1 MSVDHKDVNRKLAWA
16 SLLVLLSIVMF
27 CLDRL
32 TGCSRDEPQQRQA
45 VGYEIPTEA
54 PKEPPPPIK
63 DTNPN
68 FLALDE
74 IEDVIL
80 RDLSRPE
87 LNQADRENY
96 RYLVVSDIVNE
107 GGETAQPIDGMNKT
121 INTLSTERS
130 LEKGEVIDPDK
141 SIMRIDLR
149 DYFGTKGRA
158 VWQRFEKDA
167 IIKVVSQTVRGRTLQ
182 FLAQAVQPWA
192 HARVFAETTL
202 TKETY
207 YDIVGIPA
215 TLALFYSKFAGVI
228 PQDEFDAQNEGLTL
242 VGSQNSLI
250 SQNNRMLWR
259 LDGAEGGVW
268 QTFDVDN
275 RVVGNAQNLFEN
287 PFPVEVNPFVAQLAD
302 EGKAEL
308 CCRREKPKPPPPPP
322 KPAPPKPPVRQV
334 LTNKIFQHAASEVIA
349 SLPNGM
355 LAFGL
360 FNAAGGRENSA
371 PQTVV
376 TNTRAVG
383 LGLSSELQNAR
394 DCSGCHTAGF
404 IKFTDEIG
412 AHIIGSAVF
421 NDVEKKLGRELYRP
435 QREVD
440 KLFEDDNEQFA
451 DAMEKLDIEIREDPI
466 NVGLLDNVRSGISFK
481 EAASFFFLEEGD
493 FLARLRGVQ
502 TAQAEVGT
510 LIRGGS
516 LSFQQFV
523 NSAPQ
528 IIKDLNLFQDI
539 R

>member
-1 MSVDHKDVNRKLAWA
+1 MSMDHKDVNRKLAWA
-16 SLLVLLSIVMF
+16 SLLVMISLLMFVM
-27 CLDRL
+27 DRL
-32 TGCSRDEPQQRQA
+32 TGCSTEKPQVRQA
-45 VGYEIPTEA
+45 VGDYQIPTA
-54 PKEPPPPIK
+54 PPTEPPPPIK
-63 DTNPN
+63 DTNAK
-68 FLALDE
+68 FLALEE
-74 IEDVIL
+74 IEDLIL

-96 RYLVVSDIVNE
+96 RYLVISDIVNE
-107 GGETAQPIDGMNKT
+107 GGDTKQAGEGLDKT
-121 INTLSTERS
+121 INSLSTERA
-130 LEKGEVIDPDK
+130 LVAGEMIDPDK

-149 DYFGTKGRA
+149 DYFGSKGRA

-167 IIKVVSQTVRGRTLQ
+167 IIKVVSKTVRGQTLQ

-192 HARVFAETTL
+192 HGRVFTETMMTG
-202 TKETY
+202 TTY
-207 YDIVGIPA
+207 YDTVGIPA
-215 TLALFYSKFAGVI
+215 TLALFYSQFAGVI
-228 PQDEFDAQNEGLTL
+228 PQVEFDAQNEGLTL

-250 SQNNRMLWR
+250 SENNRMLWR
-259 LDGAEGGVW
+259 LDGQEGGVW

-275 RVVGNAQNLFEN
+275 KNVGAAQNLFEN
-287 PFPVEVNPFVAQLAD
+287 PFPLEVNPLVLRLA
-302 EGKAEL
+302 E
-308 CCRREKPKPPPPPP
+308 EKLASRDRPKPPPPKPTPAPP
-322 KPAPPKPPVRQV
+322 PAPPKPVRQI

-355 LAFGL
+355 LAFAL
-360 FNAAGGRENSA
+360 FNAAGNRENSA

-394 DCSGCHTAGF
+394 DCSGCHTAGY
-404 IKFTDEIG
+404 IRFTDEIG
-412 AHIIGSAVF
+412 AHIIGSSVF
-421 NDVEKKLGRELYRP
+421 NDVEKELGRELYRS

-440 KLFEDDNEQFA
+440 RLMEKDNDQFA
-451 DAMEKLDIEIREDPI
+451 SALDRLGLPLDQDPL

-481 EAASFFFLEEGD
+481 EAAAFFFLEEGD

-516 LSFQQFV
+516 LSFQQFI

-528 IIKDLNLFQDI
+528 IILDLNLFEDI

>member
-1 MSVDHKDVNRKLAWA
+1 MDHKDVNRKLAWA
-16 SLLVLLSIVMF
+16 SLLVLISVAIF

-32 TGCSRDEPQQRQA
+32 TGCSTDRQKRQA

-63 DTNPN
+63 DTNPK

-74 IEDVIL
+74 IEDLIL

-96 RYLVVSDIVNE
+96 RYLVVSDIVDE
-107 GGETAQPIDGMNKT
+107 GGETAQPIEGVNKT
-121 INTLSTERS
+121 INSLSTERS
-130 LEKGEVIDPDK
+130 LEQGEVIDSDK

-167 IIKVVSQTVRGRTLQ
+167 VIKVVSQTVRGRTLQ

-275 RVVGNAQNLFEN
+275 RNVGNAQNLFEN
-287 PFPVEVNPFVAQLAD
+287 PFPVEVNPFGRQLAD
-302 EGKAEL
+302 EKTSEALG
-308 CCRREKPKPPPPPP
+308 RRKPPPPP
-322 KPAPPKPPVRQV
+322 KPAPAPPKPQRVI

-360 FNAAGGRENSA
+360 FDAAGVRTNSA

-421 NDVEKKLGRELYRP
+421 NDAEKKLGRELYRP

-440 KLFEDDNEQFA
+440 KLFQDDNEQFA
-451 DAMEKLDIEIREDPI
+451 DALEKLDIAQGEDPI